1 MLKRSSQGIAKWH
14 LSSVEDLPIAKVC
27 KSENGPV
34 ARSVKN
40 IVLRFCINIDID
52 KM

>member
-1 MLKRSSQGIAKWH
+1 MAFIIGRGFADCQ
-14 LSSVEDLPIAKVC
+14 VC